1 MGCKKGSRK
10 AEHSGIMGI
19 LLRIHPYIKKMPV
32 VLYAGKIAI
41 W

>member
-19 LLRIHPYIKKMPV
+19 LLRIHPYIEKCRLCCMPV
-32 VLYAGKIAI
+32 K
-41 W
+41 